1 MKGLRSIQLRDIEK
15 GILPVWLWAGD
26 QNSMQSSVELRS
38 PLLDRR
44 LLKYLNLRLTDKV
57 RDSLWKYAL
66 RRSIP
71 DVIPEDVTL
80 REKKVGFE
88 WDRSKFVASFRS
100 EIIDTLRM
108 STLVSSIVD
117 IDGLIRKWKSQ
128 RETYLFDRYVLRC
141 YSLALLDELYGCK
154 V

>member
-1 MKGLRSIQLRDIEK
+1 M
-15 GILPVWLWAGD
+15 
-26 QNSMQSSVELRS
+26 
-38 PLLDRR
+38 DRR